1 MEYKRLM
8 SETEMNQ
15 DRRVATRGYVVFRAI
30 QAASIPKKPHPNLI
44 KWWMLANR
52 PWKAKME

>member
-15 DRRVATRGYVVFRAI
+15 DRRVGMRGYM
-30 QAASIPKKPHPNLI
+30 KPHPNLI
-44 KWWMLANR
+44 K
-52 PWKAKME
+52 